1 MKSVEIL
8 MHEHR
13 VIERGL
19 AVLEAIAKK
28 LEGGEDVPAEK
39 VGELLDFFQV
49 FADKCHHGKEEDM
62 LFPELE
68 ARGVPREGGPI
79 GVMLYEHEEGRAFQK
94 QLREALPNLSDPQS
108 RQKFVQA
115 ARGYIELLRQHI
127 WKEDNVLFQM
137 AQQVLTDAED
147 IALAERFEHHERE
160 QMGEGVHEH
169 YHQLVHHLEEEF
181 LSFESEVHS
190 DENKV
195 HTESAGS
202 EKVLDVRTISPRE
215 RHPLIFQTFE
225 SLKPGESFILVNDH
239 DPKPLYYEFYYERQG
254 QFSWEYL
261 EQGPEVWRVRIGK
274 VG

>member
-19 AVLEAIAKK
+19 GVLEAIANK
-28 LEGGEDVPAEK
+28 LESGEDVPAEK
-39 VGELLDFFQV
+39 VVKLLDFFQV
-49 FADKCHHGKEEDM
+49 FADKCHHGKEEGM

-79 GVMLYEHEEGRAFQK
+79 GVMLYEHEEGRAFQR

-137 AQQVLTDAED
+137 AQQVLTESDDA
-147 IALAERFEHHERE
+147 LLVERFERYEQEEIGEGIHERFHHL
-160 QMGEGVHEH
+160 VHE
-169 YHQLVHHLEEEF
+169 
-181 LSFESEVHS
+181 LS
-190 DENKV
+190 
-195 HTESAGS
+195 G
-202 EKVLDVRTISPRE
+202 EKE
-215 RHPLIFQTFE
+215 M
-225 SLKPGESFILVNDH
+225 GGN
-239 DPKPLYYEFYYERQG
+239 
-254 QFSWEYL
+254 
-261 EQGPEVWRVRIGK
+261 
-274 VG
+274 